1 MTQTSTEQDVLT
13 MEDASPVRLLTI
25 PTIHAAYE
33 AVKLR
38 LNRYS
43 ELTVLDKTV
52 LPTVYQQLGSR
63 ARDKM
68 VRVDDSAIYPNNI
81 SRPFFRHWI
90 RLRLP
95 SFWKIFSQ
103 SQTNYLLRNRD

>member
-13 MEDASPVRLLTI
+13 MEDAPPVRLLTI

-52 LPTVYQQLGSR
+52 FPAVYEQLGSR
-63 ARDKM
+63 AGDEM
-68 VRVDDSAIYPNNI
+68 VRVDDNTISPNC
-81 SRPFFRHWI
+81 
-90 RLRLP
+90 
-95 SFWKIFSQ
+95 
-103 SQTNYLLRNRD
+103 

>member
-13 MEDASPVRLLTI
+13 MEDAPPVRLLTI

-43 ELTVLDKTV
+43 ELTVLDRTV
-52 LPTVYQQLGSR
+52 FPTVYEQLGSR
-63 ARDKM
+63 AGDEM
-68 VRVDDSAIYPNNI
+68 VTVDDNTISPNC
-81 SRPFFRHWI
+81 
-90 RLRLP
+90 
-95 SFWKIFSQ
+95 
-103 SQTNYLLRNRD
+103 